1 MAYHGHQGVWGGRMT
16 IDGYEGF
23 YGMMTIESGGVQTTK
38 NMLIK
43 RYWRRYN

>member
-1 MAYHGHQGVWGGRMT
+1 MAYQGHQGVWDGRRI

-23 YGMMTIESGGVQTTK
+23 HGMVTIESGGVQTTE

-43 RYWRRYN
+43 QYWMRYN